1 MPTWSYVDFQ
11 IIDGDDDEPDERQ
24 AFSEMLKK
32 ENEFYECEGGD
43 GSWSATIRSGT
54 GEDFVEYA
62 SCEFPGLLFQEQ
74 SYSDD
79 MCYFQNCTWKNGKC
93 EKSENFDFCSEVP
106 SEMVQDCVDM
116 MEEWVR
122 DDPHEEKYKL
132 AGLTK
137 LYGLENEQPTTAD
150 IPHILNTKYFNE
162 LVDETYPT
170 YWGGPHHIYSFHE
183 THKEWFMD
191 DFDCQIRKIFVQNVK
206 KMAKKRLE
214 NMFYSVVVLKRFV
227 RSYVE
232 YSNAPGGY
240 AYKKA
245 LERFENMTKVEETQ
259 SAGKVHKKM
268 NAVADSCKENTINK
282 K

>member
-11 IIDGDDDEPDERQ
+11 IIDGDDDERQ
-24 AFSEMLKK
+24 AFSEILNKRSP
-32 ENEFYECEGGD
+32 FYECDGGD
-43 GSWSATIRSGT
+43 GSWVATIRSGT
-54 GEDFVEYA
+54 GDNFVESA

-79 MCYFQNCTWKNGKC
+79 MGYFQNCTWKNGKR

-116 MEEWVR
+116 MEELVR
-122 DDPHEEKYKL
+122 DDPHEEQYKL

-150 IPHILNTKYFNE
+150 IPRILTGKHFNE
-162 LVDETYPT
+162 LVDETHPT
-170 YWGGPHHIYSFHE
+170 YRGGSHHIFSFHE
-183 THKEWFMD
+183 THKNMFME
-191 DFDCQIRKIFVQNVK
+191 DFNCQIRKIFVQKVK

-232 YSNAPGGY
+232 YSNTPGGY

-259 SAGKVHKKM
+259 TAGKVDKKM